1 MDNKNTQKTEKDI
14 KIEKL
19 AAKVMDIARDRIA
32 VSLRFLDIALA
43 EIKLIAKKDIKD
55 KNETSGGGM
64 ATDGQYVYYDPEWVL
79 RTYKEEPS
87 RVTRTYLHLLLH
99 LIFFHPFSYDKLD
112 KVLWD
117 LASDV
122 AVESAIISM
131 GYPVFMT
138 ERDAEAAE
146 ELKTIRRLCNGITAE
161 KVYKYL
167 RTYDISEAGKIR
179 WFVLFHKDEHIY
191 WRKKKEISI
200 QLERW
205 QKISERVKTDLKT
218 FSKGGAVNEE
228 IEASLTDA
236 TKEKYDYTE
245 LLQRFMTTG
254 EDIRQS
260 DDEFDYIYYSYGLE
274 HYGNMPLIEPLEY
287 RDSRKVREFIIA
299 LDTSASCKGAIVQ
312 TFLKKTY
319 SILKSRDNF
328 FTEVN
333 IHIIQCDSQIR
344 QDTKIKNN
352 EEFED
357 FCRNIKLKGFGTTDF
372 RPVFKYVDE
381 LIQKQEF
388 ENLKGLIYFTDGYG
402 DYPEKMPDYDVMF
415 AFLAEDEY
423 APKPPVWAYKIV
435 LQPEELEAEAI
446 RIEREKREE
455 AIRMSRDNGEADETP
470 TNQEN
475 SEMADTHPET

>member
-1 MDNKNTQKTEKDI
+1 MHRLYLKEHIMAGSEKKSEKDI
-14 KIEKL
+14 KIEEL
-19 AAKVMDIARDRIA
+19 AKKVMDIARDRIA

-43 EIKLIAKKDIKD
+43 EAKIIPKKDIKN

-64 ATDGQYVYYDPEWVL
+64 ATDGQYIYYDPVWVL
-79 RTYKEEPS
+79 QTYKTEPAL
-87 RVTRTYLHLLLH
+87 VTRTYLHLLLH
-99 LIFFHPFSYDKLD
+99 LLFFHPFSYDKLD

-117 LASDV
+117 FAADI
-122 AVESAIISM
+122 AVEASIISLDN
-131 GYPVFMT
+131 PAFKV
-138 ERDAEAAE
+138 EKDAEAVE
-146 ELKTIRRLCNGITAE
+146 ELRTIKRLCHGITAE

-191 WRKKKEISI
+191 WRKKQEISI
-200 QLERW
+200 QLEKW
-205 QKISERVKTDLKT
+205 QRISQRVKTDLKN
-218 FSKGGAVNEE
+218 FSKGGIANEE
-228 IEASLTDA
+228 MEASLSDA
-236 TKEKYDYTE
+236 TREKYDYTE
-245 LLQRFMTTG
+245 LLQRFMTSG

-260 DDEFDYIYYSYGLE
+260 DDEFDYIYYTYGLR
-274 HYGNMPLIEPLEY
+274 YGNMPLIEPLEY

-299 LDTSASCKGAIVQ
+299 LDTSASCKGAVVQ

-319 SILKSRDNF
+319 SILKSKDNF

-344 QDTKIKNN
+344 QDTKITNN
-352 EEFED
+352 DEFEEF
-357 FCRNIKLKGFGTTDF
+357 CRSFKLKGFGTTDF

-381 LIQKQEF
+381 LIEKGEF

-415 AFLAEDEY
+415 AFLSEDDY

-435 LQPEELEAEAI
+435 LQPEELEAEML
-446 RIEREKREE
+446 RLEEKQRQAEAMKQAEE
-455 AIRMSRDNGEADETP
+455 QSQNET
-470 TNQEN
+470 T
-475 SEMADTHPET
+475 